1 MPPLPGGLAYAPGD
15 ACVNLKTIL
24 VALLIGFIWDVRFKN
39 QMLGCFSALLLSGV
53 LSACQRAP
61 QTNSDR
67 EGRAA
72 QDIHNVTRDLSE
84 DEAAGGHTLHR
95 HVGRSNS
102 ELRDRLNHEP
112 DISAASSYTDRE
124 IAEQVVGT
132 VLQEAQPRIERWLN
146 RPGGHP
152 NLVLDYRGD
161 SSHPIGS
168 TLGRGET
175 VARPCSDAI
184 VVLRWD
190 GDRRYHVLTSYP
202 ECR

>member
-1 MPPLPGGLAYAPGD
+1 MS
-15 ACVNLKTIL
+15 
-24 VALLIGFIWDVRFKN
+24 FKK
-39 QMLGCFSALLLSGV
+39 QMLGCFSTLLLGGV

-61 QTNSDR
+61 QTNSDH
-67 EGRAA
+67 EDRARDVHGVA
-72 QDIHNVTRDLSE
+72 RDLSQ
-84 DEAAGGHTLHR
+84 DEAAGGHTLRR
-95 HVGRSNS
+95 HVGRTNR

-112 DISAASSYTDRE
+112 DISAASSYTERE
-124 IAEQVVGT
+124 IAEHVVGT

-152 NLVLDYRGD
+152 NLVLEYRGD
-161 SSHPIGS
+161 PSHPIGT
-168 TLGRGET
+168 TLDRGER
-175 VARPCSDAI
+175 VARPCSDAV

>member
-1 MPPLPGGLAYAPGD
+1 MPPLPGCLPYPPGD

-24 VALLIGFIWDVRFKN
+24 VALLRGFIWGVSFKK

-53 LSACQRAP
+53 LSACQRAG
-61 QTNSDR
+61 QTNSDH
-67 EGRAA
+67 EGRAR
-72 QDIHNVTRDLSE
+72 DIHSVARDLSQ
-84 DEAAGGHTLHR
+84 DEAAGGHTLRR

-102 ELRDRLNHEP
+102 ELQDRLNHEP
-112 DISAASSYTDRE
+112 DISAASSYTDRG
-124 IAEQVVGT
+124 IAEHVVGT
-132 VLQEAQPRIERWLN
+132 VLEEAQPGIERWLN

-152 NLVLDYRGD
+152 NLVLDYRGG
-161 SSHPIGS
+161 HPIGS
-168 TLGRGET
+168 TLHRGET

>member
-1 MPPLPGGLAYAPGD
+1 MPPLHGCLPYAPRRRRRESYD
-15 ACVNLKTIL
+15 NSSSIVY
-24 VALLIGFIWDVRFKN
+24 RFHLGVSFNK
-39 QMLGCFSALLLSGV
+39 QMLGYFSAVLLSGV

-61 QTNSDR
+61 QTNSVH
-67 EGRAA
+67 EGRAR
-72 QDIHNVTRDLSE
+72 DIPSVARDLSQ
-84 DEAAGGHTLHR
+84 DEAAGGHTLRR

-102 ELRDRLNHEP
+102 ELRNRLNHEP

-124 IAEQVVGT
+124 TAEHVVGA
-132 VLQEAQPRIERWLN
+132 VIEEAQARIERWLD

-168 TLGRGET
+168 TLHRGET
-175 VARPCSDAI
+175 AARPCSDAI

>member
-1 MPPLPGGLAYAPGD
+1 
-15 ACVNLKTIL
+15 
-24 VALLIGFIWDVRFKN
+24 
-39 QMLGCFSALLLSGV
+39 MLGYFSAVLLSGV

-61 QTNSDR
+61 QTNSVH
-67 EGRAA
+67 EGRAR
-72 QDIHNVTRDLSE
+72 DIPSVARDLSQ
-84 DEAAGGHTLHR
+84 DEAVGGHTLRR

-124 IAEQVVGT
+124 TAEHVVGA
-132 VLQEAQPRIERWLN
+132 VLQQAQPRIERWLN

-152 NLVLDYRGD
+152 NLVLDYGG
-161 SSHPIGS
+161 SHPIGS
-168 TLGRGET
+168 TLHRGET
-175 VARPCSDAI
+175 LARPCSDAI

-190 GDRRYHVLTSYP
+190 GGRRYHVLTSYP